1 MACSVAGAAPH
12 LMLHHQASMTM
23 APPLPLELEP
33 SDYDW
38 IGDLGEGGFARVS
51 MVRHR
56 RTGKVFALKEAF
68 YPSPNACEEAEVLR
82 RAAIYASPYVV
93 RCHAVFLGLD
103 GGLSSVLELMDAG
116 SLLSVLCHRGD
127 RGLPEPM
134 LTEVA
139 ARCLKGIAQLHS
151 HGVAHLDVKPE
162 NFLANSQGE
171 VKISDFN
178 ASRIVYDSAGE
189 GFWVPT
195 TMGTACYFSPERF
208 EPYAHAEPRG
218 AIAADVWGLGL
229 TVLELF
235 LGRLPIDPEVE
246 QPRREDWNK
255 AICSSCCSLMYCK
268 QLHK

>member
-1 MACSVAGAAPH
+1 
-12 LMLHHQASMTM
+12 MLHHQASMTM
-23 APPLPLELEP
+23 APPLPLEPEP

-68 YPSPNACEEAEVLR
+68 YPSPTACEEAEVLR
-82 RAAIYASPYVV
+82 RAASYAPPYVV
-93 RCHAVFLGLD
+93 RCHAVFLDHD

-116 SLLSVLCHRGD
+116 SLLSVLCRRGD
-127 RGLPEPM
+127 CGFPEPA
-134 LTEVA
+134 LAEVA
-139 ARCLKGIAQLHS
+139 ARCLKGLVQLLS
-151 HGVAHLDVKPE
+151 HGVTHLDVKPE

-195 TMGTACYFSPERF
+195 TMGAPPATSAPSGSSPTRT
-208 EPYAHAEPRG
+208 PSRAEPWPPTSGESASPSSSCSWGGCPSIQKWSSQEERTG
-218 AIAADVWGLGL
+218 RRRVCAADRSRSAPVTIATSG
-229 TVLELF
+229 T
-235 LGRLPIDPEVE
+235 
-246 QPRREDWNK
+246 
-255 AICSSCCSLMYCK
+255 
-268 QLHK
+268 